1 MTDNENEQF
10 DALIFIDDLIEE
22 MGLQNEEPDKL
33 TRLKEAMLQALTRQV
48 FQAAEMAIEPEAVDA
63 VMEEL
68 AEEEDPGFI
77 VRELLHASPGAQLAM
92 MEALQ
97 EFRLTTLEAYNKL
110 KV

>member
-10 DALIFIDDLIEE
+10 DALTFIDDLIEE

-33 TRLKEAMLQALTRQV
+33 KRLKEAMLEALTRQV
-48 FQAAEMAIEPEAVDA
+48 FHAAEAAIEPETVDM
-63 VMEEL
+63 VIEEL
-68 AEEEDPGFI
+68 KDEEDPGLI

-97 EFRLTTLEAYNKL
+97 EFRETTLEAYNKL